1 MKILTVLE
9 GDCGDEGKQ
18 YRVWLEKN
26 LPENIELDFLEGTA
40 GVGGGMYDDD
50 DFAEDCSS
58 EANGWWQA
66 FCES

>member
-26 LPENIELDFLEGTA
+26 LPEGIELDFQAGTA
-40 GVGGGMYDDD
+40 GVGGGRYDDD
-50 DFAEDCSS
+50 DY
-58 EANGWWQA
+58 
-66 FCES
+66 